1 MRRAKQAGHST
12 SSHEAPLI
20 PGHRAASDLF
30 PAQRN
35 ILAAQGDLRSVS
47 AAQSR
52 WLLTIRTDGD
62 TTADPVLMFTSVVS
76 SVSFKNP
83 PCIKP
88 PESHGERALGNMQ
101 LCF

>member
-1 MRRAKQAGHST
+1 M
-12 SSHEAPLI
+12 
-20 PGHRAASDLF
+20 
-30 PAQRN
+30 
-35 ILAAQGDLRSVS
+35 S

-52 WLLTIRTDGD
+52 RLLTIHTDGD
-62 TTADPVLMFTSVVS
+62 ATADPVLMSTSVVS

-101 LCF
+101 YVSSNKLVRVRVFDIKIKQIQILLEHLVQSSVKTTSFAYNCV